1 METEVI
7 MSRELWGMEIRQKS
21 KTEYFC
27 ASDLVNAGNKWRISQ
42 GKKIFN
48 YTQWLKNP
56 STKEFIKVLEND
68 IKEKV
73 IIKGK
78 QKNSLSWIH
87 PFLFIDLALAI
98 SPELK
103 LEAYK
108 WLYDSLLKYRNQSG
122 DSYKKMCGA
131 LYLTQSNKSVFA
143 NDMKEL
149 ANKIK
154 KECNVNDWEHATEE
168 QLQLRDR
175 IQNNIALLSDILQDR
190 ENLYAVA
197 IKKAKE
203 NK

>member
-7 MSRELWGMEIRQKS
+7 MSRELWGTEIRQKS

-27 ASDLVNAGNKWRISQ
+27 ASDLVNAGNRWRIGN
-42 GKKIFN
+42 GKKLFN

-56 STKEFIKVLEND
+56 STKEFIKVLEMD
-68 IKEKV
+68 TKAKI

-78 QKNSLSWIH
+78 QKNSLAWIH

-131 LYLTQSNKSVFA
+131 LYITQSNKSIFA
-143 NDMKEL
+143 NEMKEL
-149 ANKIK
+149 ALRIK
-154 KECNVNDWEHATEE
+154 KECGVEDWNKATEE

-175 IQNNIALLSDILQDR
+175 IHNNIALLSDILQDR
-190 ENLYAVA
+190 KNLYAVA